1 MPRFLSVCVCLMLL
15 VLSAGPVWAGAT
27 PAPADILARFQPDG
41 VLIVEYRFDRPVEKL
56 VFAYGAASFRQRRWQ
71 VTDNLAAWN
80 DQGELIGHNGP
91 MDHVTLRIIPGWD
104 RTDRIFSDLIPMG
117 QGAGMLYPA
126 WLVPMETALARSV
139 RLEAAPGLSLLDR
152 NHHWASAIQ
161 WLATDIEAR
170 ALYAWLHTGPEKPLR
185 ADGLTLIAGSGLPAD
200 QVETVARAA
209 NAALARYT
217 ALLEQ
222 GPPDQP
228 VLLLTGRADERT
240 ATNGSVG
247 PGGLISLMLRWDA
260 AGLPPDRVGRTVW
273 HEMFHLWN
281 RQTRSGSHPW
291 LHEGAAEVAA
301 LLRHGDD
308 AVVARAALAEAL
320 SDCLALLPPG
330 EGVDGPTARRG
341 QGPYRCGL
349 ALNLIIAAG
358 LATDGDWAAG
368 FGRLWRH
375 LLAVPGGYGPEDA
388 LALARRQAPAAMPAL
403 DRLLA
408 GGGGTG
414 DLPALLASL
423 GIRLE
428 PAAPS
433 ADMLRDRLA
442 QHLLALNCGPGLRGF
457 YRQPD
462 GLRFDGSHAACGPLA
477 TDPLVTRVE
486 GFDLMQAAPA
496 AFQAASTRCAT
507 GQPVRMEGPAGPL
520 SVPCPR
526 SITTPPSRFVVA
538 GK

>member
-1 MPRFLSVCVCLMLL
+1 MRRFLIVWISLLLL
-15 VLSAGPVWAGAT
+15 VLSVGRAT
-27 PAPADILARFQPDG
+27 AAPASTSIDARFQPDG
-41 VLIVEYRFDRPVEKL
+41 ALMVEYRFDRPVERL

-71 VTDNLAAWN
+71 VVANLAVWN
-80 DQGELIGHNGP
+80 DQGELVGCDGP
-91 MDHVTLRIIPGWD
+91 LDQVSIRIVPGWD
-104 RTDRIFSDLIPMG
+104 RTDRTFSDLIPMG
-117 QGAGMLYPA
+117 QGTGMFYPA
-126 WLVPMETALARSV
+126 WLLPGETAVARSV

-152 NHHWASAIQ
+152 NRHWASAIQ
-161 WLATDIEAR
+161 WSATDIEGR
-170 ALYAWLHTGPEKPLR
+170 ALYAWLYTGPEKPLR
-185 ADGLTLIAGSGLPAD
+185 ADGLTVIAGSDLAAD

-209 NAALARYT
+209 DAALARYT

-228 VLLLTGRADERT
+228 VVLLTGRADERT

-281 RQTRSGSHPW
+281 RQDRPGSPPW

-308 AVVARAALAEAL
+308 PAMGRVALAEAL

-330 EGVDGPTARRG
+330 EGVGGPTARRG

-358 LATDGDWAAG
+358 LAPDGNWAAG

-375 LLAVPGGYGPEDA
+375 LLAVPGGYGLDDA
-388 LALARRQAPAAMPAL
+388 LALAARQSPAAMLAL
-403 DRLLA
+403 DRLLT
-408 GGGGTG
+408 GGGGAG
-414 DLPALLASL
+414 DLPALLAPL

-428 PAAPS
+428 PASAS
-433 ADMLRDRLA
+433 ADLLRDRLA

-462 GLRFDGSHAACGPLA
+462 GLRFDGSHAACGPLV

-486 GFDLMQAAPA
+486 GFDLMQAAPT
-496 AFQAASTRCAT
+496 AFQAATTRCAT

-520 SVPCPR
+520 SVPCAR
-526 SITTPPSRFVVA
+526 SIPAPPSRFVVT